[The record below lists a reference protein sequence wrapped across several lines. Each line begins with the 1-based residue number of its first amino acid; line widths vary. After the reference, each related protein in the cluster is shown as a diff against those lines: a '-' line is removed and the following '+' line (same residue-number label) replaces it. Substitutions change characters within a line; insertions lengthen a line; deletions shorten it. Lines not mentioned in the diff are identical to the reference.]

1 LSDHVGGLV
10 WQQRDAG
17 EAGCKPPC
25 HFKPHLRVR
34 AGRYSER
41 FTPPKRSHPMQR
53 LEAATVSLPRPV
65 SRFADWHPR
74 LSRRRPGLCADRS
87 RPSAMRSYAATLANE
102 LTHSTK
108 HSARLARDL
117 GRIQRRIGPPL
128 SVARPG
134 RAAPRPG
141 DAGRATA
148 GAVRLARRSST
159 RRRARRRGLS
169 RAEPVQRAGA

>member
-1 LSDHVGGLV
+1 MLGASCGSSAMPARRVASRLV
-10 WQQRDAG
+10 TSNPICAFVQDATASALHRQSGATRCSASKRQSFLCRDR
-17 EAGCKPPC
+17 C
-25 HFKPHLRVR
+25 
-34 AGRYSER
+34 
-41 FTPPKRSHPMQR
+41 Q
-53 LEAATVSLPRPV
+53 
-65 SRFADWHPR
+65 FADWHPR

-148 GAVRLARRSST
+148 GAVRLARRSPT